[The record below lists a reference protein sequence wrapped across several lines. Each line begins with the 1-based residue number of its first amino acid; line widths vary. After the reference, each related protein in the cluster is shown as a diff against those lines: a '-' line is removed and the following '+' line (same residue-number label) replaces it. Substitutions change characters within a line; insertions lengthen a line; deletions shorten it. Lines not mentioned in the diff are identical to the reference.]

1 MVRSVG
7 CAVAALFFVVLSAN
21 PSEAQFRGRLF
32 VTGLTHPLAFVQD
45 PSNPAVQFV
54 VEQGGTIRVVQNGAL
69 LPAPFLDLSGVVA
82 TGGERGLIALAFA
95 PNYPES
101 GRFFVSFV
109 NSDSHLVVARFT
121 RSADPLSADAA
132 SRFDLQWSD
141 GNRFI
146 AHPAQFHYGGN
157 LVFGADGFL
166 YIGTGDGGESSDP
179 NHRAQ
184 TLTMLVGKLLR
195 IDVNVGDGDPEGLDI
210 PPGNPFA
217 NGTGAPEVW
226 AVGFRNPWRFSL
238 DDPARGGTG
247 GLLIGDVGESRFEE
261 ISYEPPNRPGR
272 NYGWRNREGAHDFE
286 TSIPPA
292 FEPLVEPIHEYDRG
306 FGRSVTGGFVYRG
319 SAIPSMRGRYVF
331 GDFIT
336 GRIASLALTIDPA
349 TGEAT
354 ASDLIDHTSEINAG
368 ATTRT
373 VSSFGVDANGELYAV
388 NWNDGSIVALVT
400 AGASQPVLQI
410 ESPGSGNEVQ
420 QPFVLTGWALDAN
433 AAVDPGVS
441 TITVWAFSS
450 TGTPYFLGEATRGLS
465 RPDVAAFFGP
475 QFTDSGYALSVKG
488 LPPGNYLIGVY
499 GLVTATQSLAA
510 IGSVAV
516 NILPAGM
523 LHIDVPAPSSTV
535 GSSFVIGGWAI
546 DPAALSGT
554 GIATIHVWAFK
565 TDGTASVFL
574 GAASFGSRPDVAAAF
589 GPQFQNAGFSLAATG
604 LSRGDWHV
612 GVYAM
617 STVSGL
623 FDMAQAFFVTVPA
636 PVLQIDVPA
645 PSATVEA
652 PFVIGG
658 WAIDPAAPSG
668 TGIAAIHSW
677 AFKTDGTAAVF
688 LGAASFGSRPDV
700 AATFGP
706 QFQNAGFGLVANG
719 LSPGEWHIG
728 VYAMSIA
735 TGLFDLSQAFFVT
748 VR

>member
-1 MVRSVG
+1 MVRSFG
-7 CAVAALFFVVLSAN
+7 CAAAALFFIVLSAN
-21 PSEAQFRGRLF
+21 PSEAQFRGRLL
-32 VTGLTHPLAFVQD
+32 VTGLTRPLAFVQD

-69 LPAPFLDLSGVVA
+69 LAAPFLDLSGVVA

-95 PNYPES
+95 SNYAES

-121 RSADPLSADAA
+121 RSANPLSADAA

-146 AHPAQFHYGGN
+146 THPAQVHYGGN

-166 YIGTGDGGESSDP
+166 YIGTGDGGESNDP

-217 NGTGAPEVW
+217 DGTGAPEVW
-226 AVGFRNPWRFSL
+226 ALGFRNPWRFSL

-247 GLLIGDVGESRFEE
+247 GFLIGDVGESRFEE

-272 NYGWRNREGAHDFE
+272 NYGWRNREGAHDFQ

-354 ASDLIDHTSEINAG
+354 ASDLRDHTGEINAG

-388 NWNDGSIVALVT
+388 NWNDGSIVALVP
-400 AGASQPVLQI
+400 AGTSQPVLQI
-410 ESPGSGNEVQ
+410 DTPGNGSQVP
-420 QPFVLTGWALDAN
+420 QPFVLTGWALDSN
-433 AAVDPGVS
+433 AAVDPGIS
-441 TITVWAFSS
+441 TIHRVGVLLDGHAVLPGRGDPRPEPARRRGVLRSAVHRQRIRADREGASARELSDRRVRPRHRHAVHRGDWF
-450 TGTPYFLGEATRGLS
+450 GRGEHPAGRDAPHRCAG
-465 RPDVAAFFGP
+465 
-475 QFTDSGYALSVKG
+475 Q
-488 LPPGNYLIGVY
+488 LIG
-499 GLVTATQSLAA
+499 
-510 IGSVAV
+510 
-516 NILPAGM
+516 
-523 LHIDVPAPSSTV
+523 TV
-535 GSSFVIGGWAI
+535 DSPFVIGGWAI
-546 DPAALSGT
+546 DPAAPSGT
-554 GIATIHVWAFK
+554 GVATIHVWAFK

-589 GPQFQNAGFSLAATG
+589 GPQFQNAGFGLVAKG
-604 LSRGDWHV
+604 LSPGDWHV

-617 STVSGL
+617 SNVSGL
-623 FDMAQAFFVTVPA
+623 FDMAQAFFIVTGA
-636 PVLQIDVPA
+636 DRSARTFGDRGGPVRDWRMGDRSRGAVRNGHRGD
-645 PSATVEA
+645 
-652 PFVIGG
+652 PFVGVQTTARSRFRRG
-658 WAIDPAAPSG
+658 RAAGPRRS
-668 TGIAAIHSW
+668 T
-677 AFKTDGTAAVF
+677 FDAV
-688 LGAASFGSRPDV
+688 
-700 AATFGP
+700 
-706 QFQNAGFGLVANG
+706 QNAGFGLVANG

-728 VYAMSIA
+728 VYAMSTA
-735 TGLFDLSQAFFVT
+735 TGLFDLSQAFS
-748 VR
+748 